1 MIAELGLRTRLCES
15 GPNKRSRTYSNG
27 ITGAE
32 LSCDKSG
39 FYRIDKILPGAIYS
53 QKLRSPLTEPG
64 IGVKEGDYITA
75 IDGISTATV
84 DNIYS
89 LLAGKANVFT
99 ELSIN
104 RTA

>member
-1 MIAELGLRTRLCES
+1 MIVVTVKEG
-15 GPNKRSRTYSNG
+15 
-27 ITGAE
+27 
-32 LSCDKSG
+32 
-39 FYRIDKILPGAIYS
+39 GAIYS

-89 LLAGKANVFT
+89 PLPFLKSKDVVPCRPSVSQSARPPKEQIQNVHYS
-99 ELSIN
+99 LSQ
-104 RTA
+104 RVL